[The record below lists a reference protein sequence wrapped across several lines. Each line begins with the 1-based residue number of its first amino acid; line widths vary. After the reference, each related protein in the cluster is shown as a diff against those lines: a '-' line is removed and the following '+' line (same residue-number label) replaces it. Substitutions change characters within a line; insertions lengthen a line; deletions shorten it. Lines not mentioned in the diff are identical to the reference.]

1 VVFTGKKNS
10 SGYGLISHNGKWS
23 TVHRVVWEH
32 HHGTIP
38 DGLCIM
44 HTCDNRLCV
53 NIDHLRAGTWAEN
66 NADRAA
72 KGRSADVRGERS
84 AVAKL
89 TEAQAMAI
97 IADSRT
103 HRAIA
108 ADYGVD
114 RTTVT
119 AIKRGRNWAHLP
131 R

>member
-1 VVFTGKKNS
+1 
-10 SGYGLISHNGKWS
+10 
-23 TVHRVVWEH
+23 VVWEH